1 MFKLN
6 GRNGHKKVSRLFID
20 QKIPAIEREQ
30 MPIVLT
36 YLNEI
41 VAIGEL
47 YVHEQFKDLIT
58 IKK

>member
-6 GRNGHKKVSRLFID
+6 GRNGHKSESFIHRS
-20 QKIPAIEREQ
+20 KIPAIEREQ

-47 YVHEQFKDLIT
+47 YVHEQFKRFNYD
-58 IKK
+58 

>member
-1 MFKLN
+1 
-6 GRNGHKKVSRLFID
+6 
-20 QKIPAIEREQ
+20 

>member
-1 MFKLN
+1 M
-6 GRNGHKKVSRLFID
+6 SRLFID

-58 IKK
+58 IKNDGDE

>member
-1 MFKLN
+1 MDIK
-6 GRNGHKKVSRLFID
+6 SESFIHRS
-20 QKIPAIEREQ
+20 KIPAIEREQ

-58 IKK
+58 IKMMEMNDNA